1 MTNTISDYLASHKRA
16 NLIQI
21 PLIIHKL
28 PRISSRFRQEIVV
41 LRDDLSGFVAWRV
54 THLKQRIGKDVF
66 VIFFLVEMRVKGHLK
81 EWFNDYFGG
90 LQLNYNEDGSC
101 TLTGKLEDS
110 AAFYGLILTLR
121 DSGVELLSLEARK
134 MR

>member
-1 MTNTISDYLASHKRA
+1 MELFNSHDDGQMESD
-16 NLIQI
+16 
-21 PLIIHKL
+21 P
-28 PRISSRFRQEIVV
+28 V
-41 LRDDLSGFVAWRV
+41 L
-54 THLKQRIGKDVF
+54 
-66 VIFFLVEMRVKGHLK
+66 LVEMRVKGHLK

-134 MR
+134 VT